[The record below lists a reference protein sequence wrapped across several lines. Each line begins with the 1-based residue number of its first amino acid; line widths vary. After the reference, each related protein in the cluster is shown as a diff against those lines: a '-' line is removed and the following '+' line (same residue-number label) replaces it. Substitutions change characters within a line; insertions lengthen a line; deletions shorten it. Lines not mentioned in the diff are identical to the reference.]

1 MENNDIECCL
11 NQIGLYNHKGQV
23 NKIILL
29 KDERIVSCSSDES
42 ICLFSNNLEFKFS
55 LRGHTSAVCAIA
67 QIENGLIVSGSVDGT
82 IKIWSVDKENYKCE
96 HTNMNAHFD
105 MIKDIIVLTNN
116 RYLTYS
122 YDQSI
127 KLWKGENPYSMIRT
141 IKGITSAIQC
151 ICYIS
156 SKDYLYVFQ
165 EEGNLKIINM
175 NTYKKETMISNIDSN
190 GSILDIQ
197 NNTLLI
203 GGANTITL
211 FDYLHIKVIKIIQC
225 NFYTK
230 ISSFLF
236 YDNQTIFFSSKN
248 DRTYDIVS
256 LNLLTEKF
264 TSLVQGAHID
274 TITGLLITKEKKIVS
289 SSKDHSIKRWEIIK
303 K

>member
-1 MENNDIECCL
+1 MEKNEIECYL

-42 ICLFSNNLEFKFS
+42 ICLFNEKLEYQYT
-55 LRGHTSAVCAIA
+55 LRGYTSPVCAIT
-67 QIENGLIVSGSVDGT
+67 QIENGLIVSGSIDGT
-82 IKIWSVDKENYKCE
+82 IKIWSVEKEKCKCE

-105 MIKDIIVLTNN
+105 IIKDIIAISDN

-127 KLWKGENPYSMIRT
+127 KLWKGEKPYSMIRT
-141 IKGITSAIQC
+141 IKGITSTISC

-156 SKDYLYVFQ
+156 SKDYLFIFQ
-165 EEGNLKIINM
+165 EEGNLIIINM

-190 GSILDIQ
+190 GSILDIK

-203 GGANTITL
+203 GGVNTITL
-211 FDYLHIKVIKIIQC
+211 FDYLHIKVIKTIQC

-230 ISSFLF
+230 ISSFLL
-236 YDNQTIFFSSKN
+236 YDNNTIFFSSTN

-274 TITGLLITKEKKIVS
+274 TITGLLMTKETNIVS